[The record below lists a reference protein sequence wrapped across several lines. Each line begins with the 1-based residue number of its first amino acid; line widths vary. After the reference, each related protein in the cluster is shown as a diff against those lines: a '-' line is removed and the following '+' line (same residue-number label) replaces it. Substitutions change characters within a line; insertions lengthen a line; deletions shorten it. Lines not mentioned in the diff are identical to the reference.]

1 MVISKKLIISASA
14 LVIIAAALWIFGS
27 RGVVIDVAK
36 QDCQQVEIGEN
47 EFCLWVA
54 DSFEERKQGLS
65 DTYLGDFQSI
75 READGMIFLFDEP
88 ALQNFWMKDMLFDL
102 DVLWIADGE
111 ILKIDIGIK
120 APDFS
125 GEEPER
131 MSSDPYAVSWVIELP
146 SGSVN
151 HFDIK
156 VGDKVSSY
164 Q

>member
-1 MVISKKLIISASA
+1 M
-14 LVIIAAALWIFGS
+14 IIAFVLWIFGS
-27 RGVVIDVAK
+27 RSVAINVAK
-36 QDCQQVEIGEN
+36 QDCRQVEIGEN

-65 DTYLGDFQSI
+65 NTYLGDFQSS

-88 ALQNFWMKDMLFDL
+88 TVQNFWMKEMLFDL
-102 DVLWIADGE
+102 DVLWIADSQV
-111 ILKIDIGIK
+111 IKIDTGIK
-120 APDFS
+120 APDFA

-151 HFDIK
+151 HFNIEA
-156 VGDKVSSY
+156 GDKALFSE
-164 Q
+164 